1 MNTTSKNTTT
11 ATTGL
16 RRNNVTGPGGRD
28 HRGQA
33 APAPLPARD
42 RAPPRHLAPDH
53 AFRARPAAVRG
64 RRRVTGPT
72 PALTRPASAPPPTA
86 PRHVESLVT
95 LRAVSTSPLNV
106 DGVADRVED
115 DSDEEYYRAQ
125 AAADTHPS
133 LRPATRAWLSALA
146 PRSKSYDGASSASS
160 PARGPSHRR
169 SVSASAPLL
178 AAVGTPPDVTE
189 PVRPP
194 SRPRLKAWRSEQ
206 SLRDA
211 TAHATEQAKV
221 AAQPLADYQAYLQA
235 LSASGP
241 QGALADHRQI
251 PDNVLDVAAEVIH
264 GYCRRIADDQ
274 SSRSRDAPSSPTS
287 PASRRK
293 RQRKLLSPWSSSVDS
308 LFPDLT
314 QPARTNSIDSTAS
327 TKARQADLDAARR
340 SVHFMRRTL
349 RAAGISSSSFL
360 LALYYIDQLRR
371 GLRDRVESAEAP
383 DDDLPPTWDVHDD
396 ELPPTPDA
404 IPSPMASPWPL
415 LMRQVPG
422 SMARK
427 RAQSPL
433 VARWGTQSPLIARW
447 RARSA
452 SPPPP
457 PVPPLPPPSLAA
469 PLGRR
474 HHRRDDEPLN
484 EYTARASAGDRSRV
498 TSSSTLHVDTSLAA
512 LAVPPR
518 PTTPT
523 MLSPTAPDPAATI
536 HWTPPTL
543 FLGALIVAEK
553 MLFDRIYRNAD
564 WAVFT
569 RFATRDINR
578 FERAFL
584 SATDWRVA
592 VPPPDAFHAFLRKLQ
607 ARVVVA
613 KLQRTGGVPT
623 YFDVAVLMGV
633 VWDAVVEGVNFA
645 RRRRE
650 WRAVVMAVVVAVV
663 AIAIGQMLAGG
674 RTAEESLIGPTG

>member
-1 MNTTSKNTTT
+1 MSTASKNAAT
-11 ATTGL
+11 ATTGS
-16 RRNNVTGPGGRD
+16 RRSNIPGPGGREL
-28 HRGQA
+28 RGQA
-33 APAPLPARD
+33 APAPPPARG
-42 RAPPRHLAPDH
+42 RVPPRHLAPDH
-53 AFRARPAAVRG
+53 ALRARPAVRG
-64 RRRVTGPT
+64 RRRVTGST
-72 PALTRPASAPPPTA
+72 PAPIRPASAPPPIA
-86 PRHVESLVT
+86 LRHVESLVT
-95 LRAVSTSPLNV
+95 LRAVSTSPINV
-106 DGVADRVED
+106 DGVADGVDD

-125 AAADTHPS
+125 AAAETHPS

-146 PRSKSYDGASSASS
+146 PRSKSYDGASSTSS
-160 PARGPSHRR
+160 PARGPGHRR
-169 SVSASAPLL
+169 SLSASAPLL
-178 AAVGTPPDVTE
+178 AEVGAPPDVTE
-189 PVRPP
+189 PARPP

-241 QGALADHRQI
+241 QAALADHRQI
-251 PDNVLDVAAEVIH
+251 PDNVLDVAAEVVH

-274 SSRSRDAPSSPTS
+274 ASRSRDAPNSPTF
-287 PASRRK
+287 PTSRRM
-293 RQRKLLSPWSSSVDS
+293 RQRKRDLLRDLSPWPSSTDTM
-308 LFPDLT
+308 FPDLT
-314 QPARTNSIDSTAS
+314 LPARTNSTDSTAS

-360 LALYYIDQLRR
+360 LALYYIDQLHR
-371 GLRDRVESAEAP
+371 GLRDRVEPTAAS
-383 DDDLPPTWDVHDD
+383 DDLPGAWDDD

-422 SMARK
+422 SMSRK

-457 PVPPLPPPSLAA
+457 PVPPLPPPPPAA
-469 PLGRR
+469 PLARR

-484 EYTARASAGDRSRV
+484 EYTARASAGDRSRAA
-498 TSSSTLHVDTSLAA
+498 STNLHVDTSLDA
-512 LAVPPR
+512 LAVPR
-518 PTTPT
+518 PATPT

-607 ARVVVA
+607 ARVVIA

-645 RRRRE
+645 RRRQE

-663 AIAIGQMLAGG
+663 AVAAAQLVVDR
-674 RTAEESLIGPTG
+674 RTPAETSPEVSG